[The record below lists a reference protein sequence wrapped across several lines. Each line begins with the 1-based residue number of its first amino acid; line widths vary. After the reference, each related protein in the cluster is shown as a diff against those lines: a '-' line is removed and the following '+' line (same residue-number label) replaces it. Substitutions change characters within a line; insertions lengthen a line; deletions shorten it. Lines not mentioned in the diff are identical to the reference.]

1 MIHEVLSQALQIDHI
16 SRHGS
21 TKITHFELVYR
32 QEVVL
37 SVEVNLDAYML
48 DTKNDLSIV
57 MYHNLMV
64 YNIDEMT
71 NNKIK
76 TVEDMDKDKA

>member
-1 MIHEVLSQALQIDHI
+1 
-16 SRHGS
+16 
-21 TKITHFELVYR
+21 
-32 QEVVL
+32 
-37 SVEVNLDAYML
+37 LDAYML